1 MSFNPMG
8 APPVAAKGGKNTLYI
23 VLFFICVISVMAGS
37 FYFMNQSQ
45 DTKSARDVEKIQA
58 EAASKMKDATRDF
71 EKKQIQ
77 AEAAEKTRAAQ
88 RKAEFTGKEA
98 ALEARAKGREAQLK
112 ALEGKVSSELAA
124 AAKTVKSAN
133 ELKAKAASERNAAA
147 TRLREAEAAKKKA
160 DASGKPND
168 KKLADEKAKLTAAAN
183 AKVADVNKKA
193 TDAANKAKAVAA
205 KALNLKKALDKAK
218 ARAKYNARVKAKAKA
233 RARAKAKARAR
244 AKAKARARAKY
255 NARARAKYNA
265 RVKGKKL
272 KRCKGKWSKWT
283 GCGTNCIATKT
294 WTTTGTKKGCRSPTI
309 KSGKCTAKH
318 SYRCAPG
325 YVPKDMKRG
334 KPGEA
339 QAEALAKR
347 KAKWDAGAEKRAAS
361 QARIDALVANFDPEA
376 DKKRA
381 AAPRSQIR
389 CSDSDGN
396 PYFAWSCKAGDSKW

>member
-233 RARAKAKARAR
+233 RARA
-244 AKAKARARAKY
+244 RARAKY
-255 NARARAKYNA
+255 NARVKAKAKA

>member
-1 MSFNPMG
+1 MV
-8 APPVAAKGGKNTLYI
+8 APPVAAKGGNTTLYI
-23 VLFFICVISVMAGS
+23 VLVFLCVISIMASS
-37 FYFMNQSQ
+37 FYFMTRSR
-45 DTKSARDVEKIQA
+45 DTKSARDVEKIQT
-58 EAASKMKDATRDF
+58 EAASKMKDDKGGFEKIQTEAASKMKDDKGDF
-71 EKKQIQ
+71 EKIQ
-77 AEAAEKTRAAQ
+77 VEA
-88 RKAEFTGKEA
+88 
-98 ALEARAKGREAQLK
+98 EARAKGREAQLK
-112 ALEGKVSSELAA
+112 ALEGKVSSELVA

>member
-1 MSFNPMG
+1 VN
-8 APPVAAKGGKNTLYI
+8 
-23 VLFFICVISVMAGS
+23 
-37 FYFMNQSQ
+37 
-45 DTKSARDVEKIQA
+45 
-58 EAASKMKDATRDF
+58 
-71 EKKQIQ
+71 
-77 AEAAEKTRAAQ
+77 
-88 RKAEFTGKEA
+88 
-98 ALEARAKGREAQLK
+98 
-112 ALEGKVSSELAA
+112 SELAA
-124 AAKTVKSAN
+124 AAKTVKGAN
-133 ELKAKAASERNAAA
+133 ELKAKAAFLSEAAA

-183 AKVADVNKKA
+183 AKVADANKKA

-218 ARAKYNARVKAKAKA
+218 AKTKRQRLIAKMKANAARKKNAAAASLGGRSVEAMQGRAAKAAA
-233 RARAKAKARAR
+233 RRAQQKKRAGQ
-244 AKAKARARAKY
+244 K
-255 NARARAKYNA
+255 
-265 RVKGKKL
+265 KGNKL

-283 GCGTNCIATKT
+283 GCGTDCIATKT

-309 KSGKCTAKH
+309 KTAKCTAKH

-339 QAEALAKR
+339 QAESLAKR
-347 KAKWDAGAEKRAAS
+347 KAGAEKRAAS

-389 CSDSDGN
+389 CRDSDGN
-396 PYFAWSCKAGDSKW
+396 PYFAWSCKAGDSKM

>member
-1 MSFNPMG
+1 M
-8 APPVAAKGGKNTLYI
+8 AAKGGNTTLYI
-23 VLFFICVISVMAGS
+23 VLVFLCVISIMASS
-37 FYFMNQSQ
+37 FYFMTRSR
-45 DTKSARDVEKIQA
+45 DTKSARDVEKIQT
-58 EAASKMKDATRDF
+58 EAASKMKDDKGGF
-71 EKKQIQ
+71 EKIRV
-77 AEAAEKTRAAQ
+77 EA
-88 RKAEFTGKEA
+88 
-98 ALEARAKGREAQLK
+98 EARAKGREAQLK

-244 AKAKARARAKY
+244 AKY

-309 KSGKCTAKH
+309 KTAKCTEKH
-318 SYRCAPG
+318 TYRCAPG
-325 YVPKDMKRG
+325 YVPRDMKRG

-339 QAEALAKR
+339 QAQALAER
-347 KAKWDAGAEKRAAS
+347 KAKWDADAPKRAAS
-361 QARIDALVANFDPEA
+361 QARVDALVADFDPEA
-376 DKKRA
+376 DARRA

>member
-1 MSFNPMG
+1 MKSNKFLKIKIILYIKMSFNPMG
-8 APPVAAKGGKNTLYI
+8 APPVAAKGGNTTLYI
-23 VLFFICVISVMAGS
+23 VLVFLCVISIMASS
-37 FYFMNQSQ
+37 FYFMTRSR
-45 DTKSARDVEKIQA
+45 DTKSARDVEKIQT
-58 EAASKMKDATRDF
+58 EAASKMKDDKGGF
-71 EKKQIQ
+71 EKIRV
-77 AEAAEKTRAAQ
+77 EA
-88 RKAEFTGKEA
+88 
-98 ALEARAKGREAQLK
+98 EARAKGREAQLK

-133 ELKAKAASERNAAA
+133 ELKAKAASERNAGA

-218 ARAKYNARVKAKAKA
+218 ARVKAKAKA
-233 RARAKAKARAR
+233 RARAKAKARA
-244 AKAKARARAKY
+244 KARARAKY
-255 NARARAKYNA
+255 NARVKAKAKA

-309 KSGKCTAKH
+309 KTAKCTEKH
-318 SYRCAPG
+318 TYRCAPG

-347 KAKWDAGAEKRAAS
+347 KAKWDADAPKRAAS
-361 QARIDALVANFDPEA
+361 QARVDALVAGFDPEA
-376 DKKRA
+376 DARRA

>member
-1 MSFNPMG
+1 
-8 APPVAAKGGKNTLYI
+8 
-23 VLFFICVISVMAGS
+23 
-37 FYFMNQSQ
+37 
-45 DTKSARDVEKIQA
+45 
-58 EAASKMKDATRDF
+58 
-71 EKKQIQ
+71 
-77 AEAAEKTRAAQ
+77 
-88 RKAEFTGKEA
+88 
-98 ALEARAKGREAQLK
+98 
-112 ALEGKVSSELAA
+112 
-124 AAKTVKSAN
+124 
-133 ELKAKAASERNAAA
+133 
-147 TRLREAEAAKKKA
+147 LREAEAAKKKA

-183 AKVADVNKKA
+183 AKVADANKKA

-218 ARAKYNARVKAKAKA
+218 AKTKRQRLIAKMKANAARKKNAAAASLGGRSVEAMQGRAAKAAA
-233 RARAKAKARAR
+233 RRAQQKKRAGQ
-244 AKAKARARAKY
+244 K
-255 NARARAKYNA
+255 
-265 RVKGKKL
+265 KGNKL

-283 GCGTNCIATKT
+283 GCGTDCIATKT

-309 KSGKCTAKH
+309 KTAKCTAKH

-339 QAEALAKR
+339 QAESLAKR
-347 KAKWDAGAEKRAAS
+347 KAGAEKRAAS

>member
-8 APPVAAKGGKNTLYI
+8 APPVAAKGGNTTLYI
-23 VLFFICVISVMAGS
+23 VLVFLCVISIMASS
-37 FYFMNQSQ
+37 FYFMTRSR
-45 DTKSARDVEKIQA
+45 DTKSARDVEKIQT
-58 EAASKMKDATRDF
+58 EAASKMKDDKGGF
-71 EKKQIQ
+71 EKIRV
-77 AEAAEKTRAAQ
+77 EA
-88 RKAEFTGKEA
+88 
-98 ALEARAKGREAQLK
+98 EARAKGREAQLK

-133 ELKAKAASERNAAA
+133 ELKAKAASERNAGA

-233 RARAKAKARAR
+233 R
-244 AKAKARARAKY
+244 
-255 NARARAKYNA
+255 
-265 RVKGKKL
+265 VKGKKL

-309 KSGKCTAKH
+309 KTAKCTEKH
-318 SYRCAPG
+318 TYRCAPG
-325 YVPKDMKRG
+325 YVPRDMKRG

-347 KAKWDAGAEKRAAS
+347 KAKWDADAPKRAAS
-361 QARIDALVANFDPEA
+361 QARVDALVAGFDPEA
-376 DKKRA
+376 DARRA

-396 PYFAWSCKAGDSKW
+396 PYFAWKCKAGDSKW

>member
-1 MSFNPMG
+1 MGAPPPMV
-8 APPVAAKGGKNTLYI
+8 APPVAAKGGNTTLYI
-23 VLFFICVISVMAGS
+23 VLVFLCVISIMASS
-37 FYFMNQSQ
+37 FYFMTRSR
-45 DTKSARDVEKIQA
+45 DTKSARDVEKIQT
-58 EAASKMKDATRDF
+58 EAASKMKDDKGGF
-71 EKKQIQ
+71 EKIRV
-77 AEAAEKTRAAQ
+77 EA
-88 RKAEFTGKEA
+88 
-98 ALEARAKGREAQLK
+98 EARAKGREAQLK

-233 RARAKAKARAR
+233 RARA
-244 AKAKARARAKY
+244 RARAKY
-255 NARARAKYNA
+255 NARVKAKAKA

-309 KSGKCTAKH
+309 KTAKCTEKH
-318 SYRCAPG
+318 TYRCAPG
-325 YVPKDMKRG
+325 YVPRDMKRG

-339 QAEALAKR
+339 QAQALAER
-347 KAKWDAGAEKRAAS
+347 KAKWDADAPKRAAS
-361 QARIDALVANFDPEA
+361 QARIDALVADFDPNDPAYGPA
-376 DKKRA
+376 DTGLTVTGGGRYGTA
-381 AAPRSQIR
+381 R
-389 CSDSDGN
+389 DEHL
-396 PYFAWSCKAGDSKW
+396 Y

>member
-1 MSFNPMG
+1 
-8 APPVAAKGGKNTLYI
+8 
-23 VLFFICVISVMAGS
+23 
-37 FYFMNQSQ
+37 
-45 DTKSARDVEKIQA
+45 
-58 EAASKMKDATRDF
+58 
-71 EKKQIQ
+71 
-77 AEAAEKTRAAQ
+77 
-88 RKAEFTGKEA
+88 
-98 ALEARAKGREAQLK
+98 
-112 ALEGKVSSELAA
+112 
-124 AAKTVKSAN
+124 
-133 ELKAKAASERNAAA
+133 
-147 TRLREAEAAKKKA
+147 LREAEAAKKKA

-233 RARAKAKARAR
+233 RARARARAR
-244 AKAKARARAKY
+244 AKAKARAEY
-255 NARARAKYNA
+255 NKK
-265 RVKGKKL
+265 KGKKL
-272 KRCKGKWSKWT
+272 KRCKGKWSKWSE
-283 GCGTNCIATKT
+283 CGTHPVGQDFPNCIATKT

-339 QAEALAKR
+339 QAESLAKR

>member
-1 MSFNPMG
+1 M
-8 APPVAAKGGKNTLYI
+8 AAKGGNTTLYI
-23 VLFFICVISVMAGS
+23 VLVFLCVISIMASS
-37 FYFMNQSQ
+37 FYFMTRSR
-45 DTKSARDVEKIQA
+45 DTKSARDVEKIQT
-58 EAASKMKDATRDF
+58 EAASKMKDDKGGF
-71 EKKQIQ
+71 EKIRV
-77 AEAAEKTRAAQ
+77 EA
-88 RKAEFTGKEA
+88 
-98 ALEARAKGREAQLK
+98 EARAKGREAQLK

-205 KALNLKKALDKAK
+205 KALKLKKALDKAK
-218 ARAKYNARVKAKAKA
+218 AKTKRQRLIAKMKANAARKKNAAAASLGGRSVEAAARRAQQKK
-233 RARAKAKARAR
+233 RAGQK
-244 AKAKARARAKY
+244 
-255 NARARAKYNA
+255 
-265 RVKGKKL
+265 KGNKL

-309 KSGKCTAKH
+309 KTAKCTEKH
-318 SYRCAPG
+318 TYRCAPG

-347 KAKWDAGAEKRAAS
+347 KAKWDADAPKRAAS
-361 QARIDALVANFDPEA
+361 QARVDALVAAFDPEA
-376 DKKRA
+376 DARRA